1 VRHEQP
7 AAGIAVLLQFWNA
20 AAALLAVAAGLLFS
34 AGYNIAGAIA
44 FALCAGGYA
53 LRKRASRR

>member
-1 VRHEQP
+1 MNREQP
-7 AAGIAVLLQFWNA
+7 VGIAALLQLWNVA
-20 AAALLAVAAGLLFS
+20 SVLLAVAAGLLFS